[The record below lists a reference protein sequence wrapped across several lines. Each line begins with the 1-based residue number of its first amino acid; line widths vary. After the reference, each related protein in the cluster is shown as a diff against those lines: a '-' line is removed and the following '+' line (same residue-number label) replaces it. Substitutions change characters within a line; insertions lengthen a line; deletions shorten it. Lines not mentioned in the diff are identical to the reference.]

1 MSLHLRLG
9 WLLQV
14 RLPIAARRG
23 FFLLT
28 AWLCFRAGLG
38 GPARPWPFAPAR
50 FRGAPRRPSLACR
63 ASLGIHASRP
73 LHRACARSA
82 SVILREGTCVVAH
95 ARLSSTTSIQCRT
108 AVLPAPAKWLWQPTF
123 AVTITSG
130 LPLSS
135 ALSR

>member
-38 GPARPWPFAPAR
+38 GPARPWPWDCQIF
-50 FRGAPRRPSLACR
+50 CVR
-63 ASLGIHASRP
+63 AVNGLLPSRP
-73 LHRACARSA
+73 CFYQVGLINRSPYRIA
-82 SVILREGTCVVAH
+82 N
-95 ARLSSTTSIQCRT
+95 
-108 AVLPAPAKWLWQPTF
+108 
-123 AVTITSG
+123 
-130 LPLSS
+130 
-135 ALSR
+135 